1 MHEPCLLS
9 FRGHACISVYVLTRK
24 SSPQDLAST
33 NGTKVNGQF
42 LKADEGAPANASG
55 KRRSHPRQLKVDDT
69 IRIGLTTLAVKLG
82 SVERQEN
89 ASQAAGRLQD
99 SVNNGQGAGE
109 GGVEG
114 AAGGTPLQGAAAA
127 S

>member
-1 MHEPCLLS
+1 MS
-9 FRGHACISVYVLTRK
+9 MYVLTRK
-24 SSPQDLAST
+24 SSTQDLAST

-99 SVNNGQGAGE
+99 SVNTGQGAGD

-114 AAGGTPLQGAAAA
+114 AADGTPLQGAAAA